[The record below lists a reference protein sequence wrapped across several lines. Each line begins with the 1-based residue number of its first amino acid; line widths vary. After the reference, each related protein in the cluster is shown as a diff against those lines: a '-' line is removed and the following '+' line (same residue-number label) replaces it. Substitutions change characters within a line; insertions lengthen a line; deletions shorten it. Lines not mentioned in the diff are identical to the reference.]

1 MKLIFVTGIIIISD
15 ADMSDHPFAKNKTRR
30 KFPHSIDFLRY
41 FDFYKGVLSVK
52 IKTTNGCLSAVWE

>member
-1 MKLIFVTGIIIISD
+1 
-15 ADMSDHPFAKNKTRR
+15 MSDHPFAKNKTRR